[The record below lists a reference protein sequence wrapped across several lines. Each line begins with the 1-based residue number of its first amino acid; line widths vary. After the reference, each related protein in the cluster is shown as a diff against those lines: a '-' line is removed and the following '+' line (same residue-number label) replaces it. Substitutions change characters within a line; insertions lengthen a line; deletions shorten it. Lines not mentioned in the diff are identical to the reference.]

1 MFASPRSRHVKNE
14 QQEFVGDKEYFSVIS
29 CPNSWIFIQQKL
41 TLCLDDNPARPVSR
55 YPGNHSRR
63 DTPPNQTSKGTAG
76 NTQLMRTASRLLVII
91 AAPGWLANWAH
102 IMKPFG
108 KCRVQFVSD
117 AFAFVSYCPCVLL
130 PRSLGMCLSTW
141 AMRNLKRLE
150 STRLVTDTKSSRQLK
165 KNSLAYQN
173 WVSEFCKRTYRGC
186 WIKKQK
192 LN

>member
-1 MFASPRSRHVKNE
+1 MDKCPCNSDAI
-14 QQEFVGDKEYFSVIS
+14 FVIMQYPP
-29 CPNSWIFIQQKL
+29 PNR
-41 TLCLDDNPARPVSR
+41 ARPVSR
-55 YPGNHSRR
+55 DPGNHSRR

-102 IMKPFG
+102 FMKPFG

-117 AFAFVSYCPCVLL
+117 AFALVSYCPCVLL

-173 WVSEFCKRTYRGC
+173 WVSEKSA
-186 WIKKQK
+186 KKPVDK
-192 LN
+192 PRMA